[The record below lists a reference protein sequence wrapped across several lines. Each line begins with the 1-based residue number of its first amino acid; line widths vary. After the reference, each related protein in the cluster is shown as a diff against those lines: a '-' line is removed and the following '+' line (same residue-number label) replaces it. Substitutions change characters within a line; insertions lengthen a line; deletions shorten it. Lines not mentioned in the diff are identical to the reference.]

1 MTSIIKKHILK
12 TVLVYTML
20 LFCYTGLA
28 QSGEQTQ
35 YIELN
40 VNKTSSVVFPS
51 AITSVDRGS
60 RDILVQKAKGVVNI
74 LQLKAARSNFRETNL
89 TVITADGKLHHFIVR
104 YNEHPAVYT
113 LDSYVSAGDNAETT
127 AILIGNVADAAFR
140 QHTDYI
146 LASSSTSRVSRV
158 CRNKMTLTL
167 KGIYIREN
175 VLLYHL
181 QISNASNIPY
191 HADIVRF
198 FVKDKQ
204 QAKRTASQ
212 ELPETP
218 LYIAGGSELI
228 PAKSSVDVVYAFP
241 KFTIPD
247 AKVLIVEMLEK
258 RGGRHLHLN
267 IKNRSIMKAVPIP

>member
-1 MTSIIKKHILK
+1 MTSTIEKLFLK
-12 TVLVYTML
+12 TVLIYIIL

-28 QSGEQTQ
+28 QSLQQTP
-35 YIELN
+35 YIELA
-40 VNKTSSVVFPS
+40 VNKTSSIVFPS

-104 YNEHPAVYT
+104 YNEQPAVYT
-113 LDSYVSAGDNAETT
+113 FDNNLSSGDYEETT
-127 AILIGNVADAAFR
+127 AIPVGNVADVAFR

-175 VLLYHL
+175 ILLYHL
-181 QISNASNIPY
+181 RISNASNIPY
-191 HADIVRF
+191 HAEIVRF

-228 PAKSSVDVVYAFP
+228 PANASVDVVYAFP

>member
-1 MTSIIKKHILK
+1 MTSIIEKLILK
-12 TVLVYTML
+12 TVLIYTML

-28 QSGEQTQ
+28 QPGQQTP
-35 YIELN
+35 YIELT
-40 VNKTSSVVFPS
+40 VDKTSSIVFPS

-60 RDILVQKAKGVVNI
+60 RDILAQKAKGVVNI

-89 TVITADGKLHHFIVR
+89 TVITADGKLHHFILR
-104 YNEHPAVYT
+104 YNEQPAVYT
-113 LDSYVSAGDNAETT
+113 LDSNVSSGDNAEAT
-127 AILIGNVADAAFR
+127 AILIGNVAEVAFR
-140 QHTDYI
+140 QQTDYI

-158 CRNKMTLTL
+158 SRNKMTLTL

-181 QISNASNIPY
+181 QISNASNIPF
-191 HADIVRF
+191 HTEMLRF

-204 QAKRTASQ
+204 KAKRTASQ

-228 PAKSSVDVVYAFP
+228 PAKASVDVVYAFP

-267 IKNRSIMKAVPIP
+267 IKNRSIMKAVLMP